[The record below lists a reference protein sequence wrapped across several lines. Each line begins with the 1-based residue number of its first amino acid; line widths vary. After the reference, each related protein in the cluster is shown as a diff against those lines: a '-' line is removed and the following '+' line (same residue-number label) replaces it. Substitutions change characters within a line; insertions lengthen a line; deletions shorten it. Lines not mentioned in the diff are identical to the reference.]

1 MKPHTPIYSE
11 NPSRDCGTGWKGAQL
26 ASDSI
31 GNAACAPLHFAS
43 CINAPNAPLIAFLF
57 DTNEA
62 PPKKLTCSKQS
73 RNHFLFNT
81 FARFFLRPPFA
92 ANAAR
97 RYPACPEIL
106 GEGNPR
112 SGTGEACPPRRACL
126 LQQGSLFVFLQPS
139 LESATIAPLAA
150 IFTRPTNSTRTLRML
165 LINDAPIRI
174 ARNSLNTNNGDQF

>member
-11 NPSRDCGTGWKGAQL
+11 NPSRDCGTGSKGAQL

-97 RYPACPEIL
+97 RHPACPEIL

-112 SGTGEACPPRRACL
+112 SGTSEACPPSR
-126 LQQGSLFVFLQPS
+126 QGSLSVFPQPS
-139 LESATIAPLAA
+139 PQPSTIAATA
-150 IFTRPTNSTRTLRML
+150 TFTRPTAPPPFPFSSCAPRPN
-165 LINDAPIRI
+165 LIASAPNIKNR
-174 ARNSLNTNNGDQF
+174 RK